1 MLYSKD
7 NIRSEQKRAGATM
20 NYISQLNAFY
30 ELLPS
35 NPLSSKAICLY
46 SVLLHINNKCLWKV
60 RFTVANTYLV
70 MLTGIDRRTLDRIR
84 NELIQKKYIEYKKG
98 SGSQAGEYRIIPL
111 YVQNDTQNNLCV
123 QNDIQFVTQNDTQS
137 VTQLDHINKLN
148 KTIYL
153 SLIEKTHA
161 RYPLPRNS
169 AEILAAQAYAR
180 SLDEWKLIPKEEQFR
195 IISLV

>member
-1 MLYSKD
+1 M
-7 NIRSEQKRAGATM
+7 
-20 NYISQLNAFY
+20 
-30 ELLPS
+30 
-35 NPLSSKAICLY
+35 
-46 SVLLHINNKCLWKV
+46 
-60 RFTVANTYLV
+60 
-70 MLTGIDRRTLDRIR
+70 
-84 NELIQKKYIEYKKG
+84 
-98 SGSQAGEYRIIPL
+98 
-111 YVQNDTQNNLCV
+111 QNDTQNSLYV

-153 SLIEKTHA
+153 SLIEKTRA
-161 RYPLPRNS
+161 QYPLPRNS